1 MLRRKDLIMMNEI
14 SITTAMTVPYLLID
28 MEHPV
33 KGYENYPNFH
43 AGTKCKVNGFP
54 YQLMYEN
61 GEYSLEA
68 EAIAIT
74 AWKRKGEPER
84 INFKSGEIIT
94 VIAFANGSAKAF
106 EFQLPNHIPNMQSVV
121 LK

>member
-1 MLRRKDLIMMNEI
+1 MNEI
-14 SITTAMTVPYLLID
+14 TVVKAMTVPYLMID

-33 KGYENYPNFH
+33 KGYEDCPNFH
-43 AGTKCKVNGFP
+43 AGMKCKVNGFP

-68 EAIAIT
+68 EAIALT
-74 AWKRKGEPER
+74 AWKRKREPER
-84 INFKSGEIIT
+84 INFKSGEIVT
-94 VIAFANGSAKAF
+94 VIALENGSARAF
-106 EFQLPNHIPNMQSVV
+106 EFRLPDRIPNMQSVV